1 MATIETEV
9 TANKKSQTPVNASRM
24 ESDSIIDRVLR
35 LFSSVRFGIIMLL
48 LVLACC
54 MIGMLVMQQN
64 IEGFREY
71 YENLTPSERMIYGAL
86 GFFDIYHSW
95 FFTALLAVTGLN
107 IILSSIDRF
116 PAAWRFFRNPKLS
129 ASPKFAR
136 AQMFSTAAEVDERP
150 QAYAER
156 VAAGWRKKGLRSRI
170 SKEGERITVFAQRN
184 AWNRM
189 GAYVVHVALLL
200 ILAGGFL
207 TSRYGIG
214 GVVEIA
220 PGESA
225 NSFTAF
231 DTDIENERSRKVD
244 SRKVELPFAI
254 ECTDLQQQ
262 LITPEGGL
270 DVMNT
275 IDWLSFIRIKDGA
288 KETDALVHLNTP
300 YDYRGYRFFQSSFE
314 AQGYARQITVRFE
327 PVAGGQSREVTLER
341 NGSAEVEGLGLV
353 SYTNFYSDFMMER
366 GKPATVSGDY
376 NNPVAELQ
384 ITAPAGKAQRAFAFN
399 AEMAATAP
407 EKGEPEKGEPEKG
420 NEQKHNPLLF
430 EGNKVLLKSF
440 EKVATSHT
448 LTVQYDPG
456 RMPVYIGFTLL
467 FVSLCGVF
475 FFSHQRV
482 WAVIEPAGS
491 KSKVYFAG
499 NTNRNRPMFEG
510 RFNLLV
516 KNVTERGD
524 KHE

>member
-9 TANKKSQTPVNASRM
+9 TANKNSSTPVRASRKG
-24 ESDSIIDRVLR
+24 SDSIIDRVLR

-54 MIGMLVMQQN
+54 MIGMLIMQENVQ
-64 IEGFREY
+64 GFREY
-71 YENLTPSERMIYGAL
+71 YENLTPSQRLLYGTL

-95 FFTALLAVTGLN
+95 YFTLLLAVTGLN

-116 PAAWRFFRNPKLS
+116 PAAWRFVRKPKL
-129 ASPKFAR
+129 AALPDFTR
-136 AQMFSTAAEVDERP
+136 VQMFSAETEVNGSP
-150 QAYAER
+150 QAFAEK
-156 VAAGWRKKGLRSRI
+156 VAARWRKTGLRPRI

-184 AWNRM
+184 AWNRL

-200 ILAGGFL
+200 ILAGGFM

-214 GVVEIA
+214 GAIEII
-220 PGESA
+220 PGESS

-231 DTDIENERSRKVD
+231 DTDLQSER

-275 IDWLSFIRIKDGA
+275 IDWLSFIRIKDGVS
-288 KETDALVHLNTP
+288 ETPALVHLNTP
-300 YDYRGYRFFQSSFE
+300 FDYRGYRFFQSSFE

-327 PVAGGQSREVTLER
+327 PAASGSPREITLER
-341 NGSAEVEGLGLV
+341 NGSADVEGIGRI
-353 SYTNFYSDFMMER
+353 SYVGFYSDFTMER
-366 GKPATVSGDY
+366 GKPATATGEY

-384 ITAPAGKAQRAFAFN
+384 VTGADGKPRRAFAFN
-399 AEMAATAP
+399 AEMAEHAP
-407 EKGEPEKGEPEKG
+407 EKGY
-420 NEQKHNPLLF
+420 EQQNNPLLF
-430 EGNKVLLKSF
+430 EGNKVFLKDF

-456 RMPVYIGFTLL
+456 RMPVYVGFTLL
-467 FVSLCGVF
+467 FLSLCGVF

-482 WAVIEPAGS
+482 WAVIEPDG
-491 KSKVYFAG
+491 KRSKVYFAG
-499 NTNRNRPMFEG
+499 NTNRNRPTFEG

-516 KNVTERGD
+516 KTVTERGD

>member
-9 TANKKSQTPVNASRM
+9 TTNKASRKVS
-24 ESDSIIDRVLR
+24 ESIIDQVLR

-54 MIGMLVMQQN
+54 MIGMLIMQQN
-64 IEGFREY
+64 IQGFREY
-71 YENLTPSERMIYGAL
+71 YENLTPSQRMVYGTL

-95 FFTALLAVTGLN
+95 YFTLLLAVTGLN

-116 PAAWRFFRNPKLS
+116 PSAWRFVQKPKLA
-129 ASPKFAR
+129 ASPNFAR
-136 AQMFSTAAEVDERP
+136 AQMFNTAMEVNERP
-150 QAYAER
+150 QAFAER
-156 VAAGWRKKGLRSRI
+156 VAARWRKKGLRPRI
-170 SKEGERITVFAQRN
+170 SNEGERITVFAERN
-184 AWNRM
+184 AWNRL

-207 TSRYGIG
+207 TSRYGVG
-214 GVVEIA
+214 GAMEII
-220 PGESA
+220 PGESS
-225 NSFTAF
+225 NFFTAF
-231 DTDIENERSRKVD
+231 DTDVESERSRKVD
-244 SRKVELPFAI
+244 LPFAV

-275 IDWLSFIRIKDGA
+275 IDWLSFIRIKDGES
-288 KETDALVHLNTP
+288 ETPALVHLNTP

-327 PVAGGQSREVTLER
+327 PVAGGLSREATLER
-341 NGSAEVEGLGLV
+341 NGSADVEGIGRV
-353 SYTNFYSDFMMER
+353 SYTGFYSDFTMER
-366 GKPATVSGDY
+366 GKPFTATGEY

-384 ITAPAGKAQRAFAFN
+384 ITGADRKARRAFAFN
-399 AEMAATAP
+399 AEMVGHAP
-407 EKGEPEKGEPEKG
+407 EKGE
-420 NEQKHNPLLF
+420 QKNNPLLF

-456 RMPVYIGFTLL
+456 RMPVYIGFVLL

-482 WAVIEPAGS
+482 WAVIEPAGVR
-491 KSKVYFAG
+491 SKVYFAG
-499 NTNRNRPMFEG
+499 NTNRNRPVFEG